1 MNREQELREKVL
13 QSSREYYQE
22 KEKAKKFNEGET
34 YLPASGKLL
43 DEVDLVNLID
53 SSLDMWL
60 TSGRYEKEFNDRL
73 ARFLGVEYCAL
84 TNSGSSANLLA
95 VSALT
100 SYKLGE
106 RRLRPGDEVITVAA
120 GFPTTITPILQNRLV
135 PVFLDIEI
143 GTYNIKAD
151 ELEKGISNKTKAI
164 FLAHSLG
171 NPFNLD
177 KVMEMA
183 ELHNLW
189 VIEDNCDSLGS
200 KYKGKYTGTFGDIS
214 TCSFYP
220 AHHITTG
227 EGGAVLTGNH
237 KLYKIIKSFRDWG
250 RDCWCETGHDN
261 TCGKRFSQQHGELPF
276 GYDHKYIYSHLGF
289 NLKVT
294 DMQAAIGVSQIKK
307 LSSFIKKRK
316 ENYKML
322 FDGLKGLQKHLIL
335 PVVDKNSE
343 PNWFG
348 FPITLRKNVS
358 FSRHRLITYLE
369 SHKIGTRLLFAG
381 NILKQPAFLR
391 EEIEYRV
398 IGSLKNTDINME
410 RTFWIGLW
418 PGLDE
423 RSINYIIKHFKLF
436 INNISN

>member
-1 MNREQELREKVL
+1 MNKEQKLREKVL
-13 QSSREYYQE
+13 KSSRIYYQK
-22 KEKAKKFNEGET
+22 KEKVKFREGKT
-34 YLPASGKLL
+34 YLPASGKFL
-43 DEVDLVNLID
+43 DEEDLVNLID
-53 SSLDMWL
+53 CSLDMWL
-60 TSGRYEKEFNDRL
+60 TSGRYEKKFNNEL
-73 ARFLGVEYCAL
+73 ARFLGVKYCAL
-84 TNSGSSANLLA
+84 TNSGSSANLIA
-95 VSALT
+95 ISALT
-100 SYKLGE
+100 SYKLRE
-106 RRLRPGDEVITVAA
+106 RRLKPGDEVITVAA
-120 GFPTTITPILQNRLV
+120 GFPTTITPILQNRLI

-143 GTYNIKAD
+143 GTYNIKID
-151 ELEKGISNKTKAI
+151 ELEKGISKKTKAI

-171 NPFNLD
+171 NPFNLG
-177 KVMEMA
+177 KVMKMA

-227 EGGAVLTGNH
+227 EGGAVLTKNH

-250 RDCWCETGHDN
+250 RDCWCETGYDN
-261 TCGKRFSQQHGELPF
+261 TCGKRFSQQQGELPF
-276 GYDHKYIYSHLGF
+276 GYDHKYIYSHLGY

-307 LSSFIKKRK
+307 LPSFIKKRK

-322 FDGLKGLQKHLIL
+322 FNGLKELQKYLIL
-335 PVVDKNSE
+335 PIVDKNSE
-343 PNWFG
+343 PSWFG

-358 FSRHRLITYLE
+358 FSRHKLITYLE

-381 NILKQPAFLR
+381 NILKQPAFLKK
-391 EEIEYRV
+391 EIEYKI
-398 IGSLKNTDINME
+398 IGSLKNTDINIE

-418 PGLDE
+418 PGLNE
-423 RSINYIIKHFKLF
+423 KSINYIIKHFKLF
-436 INNISN
+436 INNISK